1 MSIDRTLRMHG
12 ELSGARSVLTRD
24 ERIARLIDDGKFDP
38 ETGNP
43 FGLPKVRVRTS
54 KAGTKSKKEAA
65 PEAEA
70 VEGAEGAESAEG
82 APAEA
87 AADDTQK

>member
-12 ELSGARSVLTRD
+12 ELSGARSVRTRD
-24 ERIARLIDDGKFDP
+24 ERIARLIDEGKFDP

-54 KAGTKSKKEAA
+54 RAGTKSKKEAA

-70 VEGAEGAESAEG
+70 AEGTEG